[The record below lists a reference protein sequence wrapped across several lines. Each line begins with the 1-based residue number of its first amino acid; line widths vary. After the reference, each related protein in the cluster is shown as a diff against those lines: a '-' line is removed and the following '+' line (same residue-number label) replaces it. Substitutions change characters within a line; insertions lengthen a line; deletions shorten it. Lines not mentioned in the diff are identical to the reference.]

1 MSEVDMDTS
10 GIPSEPSATE
20 LLELRARILAQPAAI
35 RSELEPLIDD
45 ALEHAKFRDRV
56 LNVAKDALGQYRLDL
71 QMIRFDLEAT
81 KREHD
86 RLMRRVNSSDLG
98 SPGSLG

>member
-1 MSEVDMDTS
+1 MSEADMDTS
-10 GIPSEPSATE
+10 GMPSEPSATE
-20 LLELRARILAQPAAI
+20 LLELRAKILAQSAEI

-56 LNVAKDALGQYRLDL
+56 LSVAKDALGRYRLDL
-71 QMIRFDLEAT
+71 ELIRFDLEAT

-86 RLMRRVNSSDLG
+86 QLMRRFNSTP
-98 SPGSLG
+98 PGARGV